1 MSARS
6 SRSGSTLESG
16 KVDGMTVLDRYIT
29 REFLLTF
36 LFVLLALLFVYLLVD
51 FFERSRMFLSN
62 NATIDQILSY
72 HLYTLP
78 QILGIMLPA
87 SVLLSAL
94 ITFGLFSR
102 NQEIVAMKANG
113 ISLYRIARPVLL
125 FALVICG
132 LNFLLNEY
140 VTPAANWRAEQIV
153 YAEIQKNKEWGSFK
167 QNQIWYKSENA
178 IYNFKLFVAA
188 ENRLKGVTINY
199 LDPQF
204 QLSMRIDAKE
214 AIWKDDHWELHDVLR
229 TTFAGKEFPTFER
242 LPSLAAD
249 IAEKPEDFGVVQKS
263 ADQMGFSELRN
274 YVRKLGRE
282 GYDVAPYETDLY
294 GKIAFVF
301 VSLILALI
309 GVAFPVR
316 SERSGGIVWGIA
328 IGGII
333 GFSYWIVFAF
343 MRSLGHSGTLPP
355 VVAAWAAN
363 VILGVIAVVAFRKVS
378 A

>member
-1 MSARS
+1 
-6 SRSGSTLESG
+6 
-16 KVDGMTVLDRYIT
+16 MTVLDRYIT
-29 REFLLTF
+29 REFFLTF

-62 NATIDQILSY
+62 SATLEQILSY

-113 ISLYRIARPVLL
+113 ISLYRIARPVFV

-140 VTPAANWRAEQIV
+140 VTPAANWRSEQIV

-188 ENRLKGVTINY
+188 EDRLKGVTINY

-204 QLSMRIDAKE
+204 HLSMRIDARE

-229 TTFAGKEFPTFER
+229 TTFAGKEFPLFER

-249 IAEKPEDFGVVQKS
+249 IAEKPEDFRVVQKS

-282 GYDVAPYETDLY
+282 GYDVVPYETDLY

-343 MRSLGHSGTLPP
+343 MRSLGQSGTLPP
-355 VVAAWAAN
+355 VIAAWAAN
-363 VILGVIAVVAFRKVS
+363 FILGVIAVVAFRKVS